1 MRLPAAVLALCLALQ
16 PGASAFG
23 QAVSAAASGAGVALG
38 PLAIALPASALPA
51 PATAPVGAG
60 VGVRVEPAALLA
72 APAVPVALLTTIAP
86 AAGVLATAPVPARS
100 RGLASAADRVALRL
114 RDAAKFGG
122 RAAEEAPPPEPRRS
136 GLASAFNYLTH
147 PKAGRALRPAAEGVP
162 PTEREKQ
169 ESERARAL
177 VKVVGIGLAFAAVEA
192 IGSWLTGSV
201 ALRADAMHLALDT
214 SVSAAALLALWLS
227 KRPGK
232 RFAKAEPV
240 IGLLSSLAI
249 GFTAIEIGHEVYER
263 FLSPVA
269 VGPVTMLLALSGL
282 AANLINAFILR
293 KFRDDGVSMKGAFLH
308 ALTDAVGSIGIV
320 VSGLAVY
327 FFNWAWADAAI
338 GGVIV
343 ALILATAVNL
353 ARASWKAL
361 RAPAPAPPAPR

>member
-1 MRLPAAVLALCLALQ
+1 MRFPAAFLALCLALQ
-16 PGASAFG
+16 PGASAFA
-23 QAVSAAASGAGVALG
+23 QAVSAAASGTGIVAG
-38 PLAIALPASALPA
+38 PIAIALPAPLLTAAPSLPLSSITQRPALG
-51 PATAPVGAG
+51 PVPGLSLSPQG
-60 VGVRVEPAALLA
+60 ERVGVRAE
-72 APAVPVALLTTIAP
+72 
-86 AAGVLATAPVPARS
+86 S
-100 RGLASAADRVALRL
+100 RLASAADRVAVRL
-114 RDAAKFGG
+114 RDAAKLAG
-122 RAAEEAPPPEPRRS
+122 RAAEESLPPAARRS
-136 GLASAFNYLTH
+136 ALASAFDHLTH
-147 PKAGRALRPAAEGVP
+147 PKAGLALRPAAEGVP
-162 PTEREKQ
+162 PTDREKQ
-169 ESERARAL
+169 EGERARAL

-240 IGLLSSLAI
+240 IGLLSALAI
-249 GFTAIEIGHEVYER
+249 GLTALEIGHEVYER

-269 VGPVTMLLALSGL
+269 VGPVTMLLALAGL

-308 ALTDAVGSIGIV
+308 ALTDAVGSIGIIA
-320 VSGLAVY
+320 SGLAVY

-343 ALILATAVNL
+343 TLILATAVNL

-361 RAPAPAPPAPR
+361 RAPAPPPAPR